1 MEDDKT
7 KELGSQVNTIERALG
22 ECMVETAATVVRVW
36 LNELGE
42 INPYEQALHSIR
54 TRYHEVF
61 VKWLN
66 IDDPEAESEL
76 DKITGEMYQL
86 CDAVYADIRL
96 KRGLSPEMHGFNPK
110 TVSSVL
116 NYFQNC
122 IQLTEKDFKWLDDA
136 MHDPKQTGAALIAIT
151 ALTRNLRECFSIDG
165 MYALIGGIDSE
176 VEVVANHCLV
186 NVISLLIH
194 YDVRI
199 DFFPSIQEEFA
210 LQISEPEKEDKAFEM
225 LCTLVEYSKK
235 SLLEEFATGMM
246 PLNWLPESMQKL
258 VQASGIQNDHKT
270 FYSWVPKAEVEYMTE
285 LVNNLPGTWVYQEL
299 VGNDIEKEK
308 VLVKIAVECGYRD
321 YLWLKPRAAGQV
333 YRDKLREGANE
344 PIDYINYAHCLMV
357 LGDRMMAFENY
368 KLARQACGSLKD
380 FYALFRPDRRAL
392 VDHGV
397 PMDFVYFIE
406 DNLVKG

>member
-1 MEDDKT
+1 M
-7 KELGSQVNTIERALG
+7 
-22 ECMVETAATVVRVW
+22 W

-122 IQLTEKDFKWLDDA
+122 IQLTEKDFKWVDDA

-210 LQISEPEKEDKAFEM
+210 LQIRRKRTKRLRCSVRWWNIPRNR
-225 LCTLVEYSKK
+225 CWK
-235 SLLEEFATGMM
+235 SSQPA
-246 PLNWLPESMQKL
+246 
-258 VQASGIQNDHKT
+258 
-270 FYSWVPKAEVEYMTE
+270 
-285 LVNNLPGTWVYQEL
+285 
-299 VGNDIEKEK
+299 
-308 VLVKIAVECGYRD
+308 
-321 YLWLKPRAAGQV
+321 
-333 YRDKLREGANE
+333 
-344 PIDYINYAHCLMV
+344 
-357 LGDRMMAFENY
+357 
-368 KLARQACGSLKD
+368 
-380 FYALFRPDRRAL
+380 
-392 VDHGV
+392 
-397 PMDFVYFIE
+397 
-406 DNLVKG
+406 